1 MGMEGRRTLFPYRP
15 CRWRSVP
22 CIRTSIKEPAS
33 LESSSHPLHP
43 QQTPPHLDLRAFARS
58 VIPLS
63 THTSLAHV
71 AHNPLPSAAGPQAN
85 VAPLSRHRTPR
96 PVSTSRT
103 ACSLACPSRTPWPW
117 RLTFYVQCRIL
128 PAVPRYSTSPSRLRP
143 AKSTA
148 PPSPHTCH
156 RPAPHRA
163 TNIPRRPIRSR
174 CSHPESAAG
183 VRI

>member
-1 MGMEGRRTLFPYRP
+1 MEGRRTLFPYRP